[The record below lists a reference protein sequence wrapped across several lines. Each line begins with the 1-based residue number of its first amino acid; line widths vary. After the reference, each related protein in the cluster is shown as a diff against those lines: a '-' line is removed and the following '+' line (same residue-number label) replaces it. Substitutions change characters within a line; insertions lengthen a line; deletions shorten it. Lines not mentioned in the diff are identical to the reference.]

1 MSFLELKCV
10 SSGSNGNCYLLQ
22 ADNGETLIIDCGVA
36 IKDIKKG
43 LNWDLKKVVGV
54 LVTHHHKDHSRAITD
69 LEKMGF
75 QTFKPYEENCR
86 IKIMGD
92 FTVRTFELVN
102 KDKKFTH
109 TNADGT
115 ECPCY
120 GFVIKHKDLGKMLYV
135 TDTEYV
141 IWKFKDVNHILVSC
155 NYQSKYIDTEQMQK
169 NNHVIKG
176 HMELQTV
183 KEFVKNNYSNN
194 LKNVILCHMSRDNS
208 LPQECVTEIQKI
220 TPCAKID
227 YADKGKKWDLNI
239 NCPF

>member
-1 MSFLELKCV
+1 MELKCV

-86 IKIMGD
+86 IKIMGN

-120 GFVIKHKDLGKMLYV
+120 GFIIKHKDLGKMLYV

-141 IWKFKDVNHILVSC
+141 IWKFKGINHILVSC
-155 NYQSKYIDTEQMQK
+155 NYQKQKINMNNSSKNY
-169 NNHVIKG
+169 HVVCG
-176 HMELQTV
+176 HMELATV
-183 KEFVKNNYSNN
+183 KEFVKSNYSNDLN
-194 LKNVILCHMSRDNS
+194 NVILCHMSKDNAV
-208 LPQECVTEIQKI
+208 PTECVTGISKI
-220 TPCAKID
+220 APMAKID